1 MRKYKYIYKK
11 ENSPNWYYRFYI
23 NNKEV
28 RGSTGTTNQ
37 REAYKI
43 ALLKKTQI
51 TNEIKNPN
59 KFKGKTWED
68 ARDRWVDTRKNWNDQ
83 EQYRLNWFN
92 KELKGKKISNIDA
105 DLVFKLQQKQLK
117 SGLKPQTVDRNF
129 SQLRSILKLS
139 YKIGWVKDIP
149 FIERVGIEVERHREI
164 TKEEKINLFANLPDH
179 LIDPIKFYLQ
189 TGLRKNELVNLK
201 WEQVDLKKKRIRFK
215 ENEQKNNTFD
225 YVPLSQKAIEILNNN
240 KGKHPTL
247 VFAGKSKVTGGL
259 GDFKK
264 AWKLAKQKSGIEDL
278 RIHDLRH
285 DVGSTLA
292 EEDVSEAYIA
302 SVLRHKD
309 TKTTRKYIKARDAK
323 LLEIVELL
331 H

>member
-51 TNEIKNPN
+51 SNEIKNPN

-68 ARDRWVDTRKNWNDQ
+68 ARDRWVDTRKNWNDA

-92 KELKGKKISNIDA
+92 KELQNKKISNIDA
-105 DLVFKLQQKQLK
+105 DLIFKLQQKQLK
-117 SGLKPQTVDRNF
+117 NGLKPQTVDRNF
-129 SQLRSILKLS
+129 NQLRSILKLA
-139 YKIGWVKDIP
+139 YKTRWVKDIP

-164 TKEEKINLFANLPDH
+164 TKQEKINLFANLPEH

-201 WEQVDLKKKRIRFK
+201 WEQVDFKKRRLRFN
-215 ENEQKNNTFD
+215 ESEQKNNTFD
-225 YVPLSQKAIEILNNN
+225 YVPLSNKAIEILKNNE
-240 KGKHPTL
+240 GKHPIL
-247 VFAGKSKVTGGL
+247 VFAGKSKVNGGL